1 MNHGP
6 DEHLIE
12 IPFSLQPSRGVYQD
26 TDFKGGLSM
35 NRKMLV
41 AAAFVAGG
49 VLFAGAAAEACGDKF
64 VVFGRSDRISRS
76 RFPTTILIYMNPGS
90 RVEAV
95 EKEYHLE
102 AVLKAAGH
110 KTLVVESQSEVQ
122 KEIATGKYELI
133 LADFA
138 DTPALRKEA
147 ASTPSKPEVVWLLF
161 KPTDAER
168 AAAEKETNCLV
179 NASRKSH
186 GLLSVIDETAQNRRK
201 GVVNSCQTQ

>member
-1 MNHGP
+1 MN
-6 DEHLIE
+6 
-12 IPFSLQPSRGVYQD
+12 
-26 TDFKGGLSM
+26 K
-35 NRKMLV
+35 KMFV
-41 AAAFVAGG
+41 SAALVAGG
-49 VLFAGAAAEACGDKF
+49 LLFGSGVAEACGDKF
-64 VVFGRSDRISRS
+64 AVFGRSDRISRS
-76 RFPTTILIYMNPGS
+76 RFPTTILIYMSAGS
-90 RVEAV
+90 WVEAV

-110 KTLVVESQSEVQ
+110 KTLVVESQSEIR

-147 ASTPSKPEVVWLLF
+147 AMTPSKPEVVWLLF
-161 KPTDAER
+161 EPTDAER

-186 GLLSVIDETAQNRRK
+186 GLLSVIDETSQNRRK